1 MCIRDRFSTA
11 YIKALSAC
19 PLNWNDKPNLE
30 RSVIAAAVDCCYFPL
45 YEIERGITVLNYDPA
60 SSNKKIP
67 VTEWL
72 GMMGRTRHLLKE
84 EYRSVTEEIQK
95 EIDRRYDRLKAV
107 SYTHLDVYKR
117 QACNIPQPAPRKYCA
132 LPGSSPTTTEST

>member
-1 MCIRDRFSTA
+1 MAATHIPYVATVAESNPTDFIRKAAKAAAYSREFGTA

-45 YEIERGITVLNYDPA
+45 YEIERGITALNYDPA

-84 EYRSVTEEIQK
+84 EYRSVAEEIQK
-95 EIDRRYDRLKAV
+95 EIDRRYARLTARAE
-107 SYTHLDVYKR
+107 HPL
-117 QACNIPQPAPRKYCA
+117 
-132 LPGSSPTTTEST
+132 L